1 MVTSKFNRLAVSLAA
16 NVNGIVVD
24 SALVNVALLGWGC
37 PVLPAGARGFSPCA
51 RLGAYRIIGL
61 KFILLAMGVG
71 FALPIRR

>member
-1 MVTSKFNRLAVSLAA
+1 V
-16 NVNGIVVD
+16 
-24 SALVNVALLGWGC
+24 LLGLGC

-71 FALPIRR
+71 FALPIRC